1 MRESCCNAAAE
12 ETCRVSRTSARD
24 TARRRSCLGCS
35 RLVLCCTCDTRE
47 SATKLL
53 LVMSSPVTPSS
64 GPLTIWASLIFN
76 KHSPNLPCVCSI
88 TKMKRTRTLQTHREL
103 PHLRTSMLSFIPCT
117 DIFCIPSGVVFFFS
131 RLFTS
136 IHFHLV
142 NVVWLLVENV
152 ESVCVYVSAY
162 KEMTKG

>member
-1 MRESCCNAAAE
+1 MWWYVKKWCLPWCLKSIEGVVLHAAE
-12 ETCRVSRTSARD
+12 ETCRMSRTSARD
-24 TARRRSCLGCS
+24 TLRRWSCLGCS

-76 KHSPNLPCVCSI
+76 KHSQNLPCACSI

-103 PHLRTSMLSFIPCT
+103 PHLRTSMFSFILCT
-117 DIFCIPSGVVFFFS
+117 DVFFFPDYS
-131 RLFTS
+131 RLS
-136 IHFHLV
+136 I
-142 NVVWLLVENV
+142 
-152 ESVCVYVSAY
+152 SI
-162 KEMTKG
+162 